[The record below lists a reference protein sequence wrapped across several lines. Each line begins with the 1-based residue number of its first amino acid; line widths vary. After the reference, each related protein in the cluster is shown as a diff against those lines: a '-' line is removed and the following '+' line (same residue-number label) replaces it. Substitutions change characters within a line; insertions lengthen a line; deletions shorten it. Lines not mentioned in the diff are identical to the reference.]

1 MNEILEVRNLTKNY
15 LGFSLNN
22 ISFMLEKGYIMG
34 FIGPNGAG
42 KTTTIRLIM
51 NLIRRDSGEIRV
63 FGLDNIKDELE
74 VKERIGFVYDENHF
88 YNELSVLEMKKII
101 APFYSRWDDSVF
113 KDYLDRFELS
123 PRKKIKDL
131 SRGMKMKF
139 SLVISLSHHADLL
152 LLDEPTSGL
161 DPIFRS
167 ELLDILAEIIQDEN
181 KSIFLST
188 HLTTDLDKIA
198 DYITFINRGKL
209 VFCEAKDTIMERYA
223 MVKGDNELLDEELKR
238 EFIGINQSKYGF
250 TGLTRDVQR
259 VRQVFG
265 SSVLIEKASLEDI
278 MLYTVRGEQPCL
290 TC

>member
-1 MNEILEVRNLTKNY
+1 MNEILEVRNLAKKY
-15 LGFSLNN
+15 PGFSLSN
-22 ISFMLEKGYIMG
+22 ISFTLENGYIMG

-51 NLIRRDSGEIRV
+51 NLIRRNSGEIKV

-74 VKERIGFVYDENHF
+74 VKERVGFVYDENHF

-101 APFYSRWDDSVF
+101 APFYSKWDDSVF

-139 SLVISLSHHADLL
+139 SLVIALSHHADLL

-188 HLTTDLDKIA
+188 HLTADLDKIA
-198 DYITFINRGKL
+198 DYITFINRGTL

-223 MVKGDNELLDEELKR
+223 LVKGDNELLDEELKR
-238 EFIGINQSKYGF
+238 EFVGINQSKYGF

-278 MLYTVRGEQPCL
+278 MLYTVRGKQPCL

>member
-188 HLTTDLDKIA
+188 HLTADLDKIA
-198 DYITFINRGKL
+198 DYITFINRGEL
-209 VFCEAKDTIMERYA
+209 VFCEGKDAIMERYA
-223 MVKGDNELLDEELKR
+223 LVKGDNELLDEELKR

-278 MLYTVRGEQPCL
+278 MLYTVRGEQACL

>member
-22 ISFMLEKGYIMG
+22 ISFTLEKGYIMG

-188 HLTTDLDKIA
+188 HLTADLDKIA
-198 DYITFINRGKL
+198 DYITFINLGEL
-209 VFCEAKDTIMERYA
+209 VFCEGKDAIMERYA
-223 MVKGDNELLDEELKR
+223 LVKGDNELLDEELKR

>member
-188 HLTTDLDKIA
+188 HLTADLDKIA
-198 DYITFINRGKL
+198 DYITFINLGEL
-209 VFCEAKDTIMERYA
+209 VFCEGKDAIMERYA
-223 MVKGDNELLDEELKR
+223 LVKGDNELLDEELKR

>member
-15 LGFSLNN
+15 PGFSLNN
-22 ISFMLEKGYIMG
+22 ISFTLEKGYIMG

-188 HLTTDLDKIA
+188 HLTADLDKIA
-198 DYITFINRGKL
+198 DYITFINRGEL
-209 VFCEAKDTIMERYA
+209 VFCEGKDAIMERYA
-223 MVKGDNELLDEELKR
+223 LVKGDNELLDEELKR

-278 MLYTVRGEQPCL
+278 MLYTVRGEQACL

>member
-15 LGFSLNN
+15 PGFSLNN
-22 ISFMLEKGYIMG
+22 ISFTLEKGYIMG

-139 SLVISLSHHADLL
+139 SLVIALSHHADLL

-188 HLTTDLDKIA
+188 HLTADLDKIA
-198 DYITFINRGKL
+198 DYITFINRGEL
-209 VFCEAKDTIMERYA
+209 VFCEGKDAIMERYA
-223 MVKGDNELLDEELKR
+223 LVKGDNELLDEELKR

>member
-1 MNEILEVRNLTKNY
+1 MNEILDVRNLAKNY
-15 LGFSLNN
+15 PGFSLNN
-22 ISFMLEKGYIMG
+22 ISFTLEKGYIMG

-51 NLIRRDSGEIRV
+51 NLLRRDSGEIKV

-152 LLDEPTSGL
+152 ILDEPTSGL

-188 HLTTDLDKIA
+188 HLTTDLDKMA
-198 DYITFINRGKL
+198 DYITFVNRGEL
-209 VFCEAKDTIMERYA
+209 VFSEAKDTIMERYA
-223 MVKGDNELLDEELKR
+223 LVKGENELLDEELKR
-238 EFIGINQSKYGF
+238 EFVGINQSKYGF
-250 TGLTRDVQR
+250 TGLTRDVHR
-259 VRQVFG
+259 ARQLFG
-265 SSVLIEKASLEDI
+265 SSVLIEKATLEDI
-278 MLYTVRGEQPCL
+278 MLYTVRGNSHV
-290 TC
+290 

>member
-1 MNEILEVRNLTKNY
+1 MNEILEVRNLAKNY
-15 LGFSLNN
+15 PGFSLNN
-22 ISFMLEKGYIMG
+22 ISFTLEKGYIMG

-51 NLIRRDSGEIRV
+51 NLIRRDSGEIKV
-63 FGLDNIKDELE
+63 FGLDNIKDELD
-74 VKERIGFVYDENHF
+74 VKDRIGFVYDENHF
-88 YNELSVLEMKKII
+88 YDELSIMEMKKII
-101 APFYSRWDDSVF
+101 APFYSRWDNSVF

-139 SLVISLSHHADLL
+139 SLVIALSHHADLF

-181 KSIFLST
+181 KSILFST

-198 DYITFINRGKL
+198 NYITFINRGEL
-209 VFCEAKDTIMERYA
+209 VFSEAKDTIMERYA
-223 MVKGDNELLDEELKR
+223 LVKGDNELLDEELKR
-238 EFIGINQSKYGF
+238 EFVGINQNKYGF
-250 TGLTRDVQR
+250 TGLTRDVHR
-259 VRQVFG
+259 AHQVFG

-278 MLYTVRGEQPCL
+278 MLYTVRGEQSCL

>member
-1 MNEILEVRNLTKNY
+1 MNEILEVRNLAKQY
-15 LGFSLNN
+15 PGFSLNK
-22 ISFMLEKGYIMG
+22 ISFTLEKGYIMG

-42 KTTTIRLIM
+42 KTTTIKLIM
-51 NLIRRDSGEIRV
+51 NLLRRDSGEIKV
-63 FGLDNIKDELE
+63 LGLDNIKNELE
-74 VKERIGFVYDENHF
+74 VKERVGFVYDDNHF
-88 YNELSVLEMKKII
+88 YNELSVLEMKKVI
-101 APFYSRWDDSVF
+101 APFYSRWDDGVF

-139 SLVISLSHHADLL
+139 SLVIALSHHAELL
-152 LLDEPTSGL
+152 ILDEPTSGL

-167 ELLDILAEIIQDEN
+167 ELLDILVEIIQDEN

-198 DYITFINRGKL
+198 DYITFINQGEL
-209 VFCEAKDTIMERYA
+209 VFCESKDVIMEKYA
-223 MVKGDNELLDEELKR
+223 LVKGGNELLDEELKK
-238 EFIGINQSKYGF
+238 EFVGIKQSSYGF
-250 TGLTRDVQR
+250 TGLTRDINR
-259 VRQVFG
+259 TRQVFG

-278 MLYTVRGEQPCL
+278 MLYTVRGEEPCS

>member
-15 LGFSLNN
+15 PGFSLNN
-22 ISFMLEKGYIMG
+22 ISFTLEKGYIMG

-51 NLIRRDSGEIRV
+51 NLIRRDSGEIKV

-188 HLTTDLDKIA
+188 HLTADLDKIA
-198 DYITFINRGKL
+198 DYITFINRGEL
-209 VFCEAKDTIMERYA
+209 VFCEGKDAIMERYA
-223 MVKGDNELLDEELKR
+223 LVKGDNELLDEELKR

-278 MLYTVRGEQPCL
+278 MLYTVRGEQACL

>member
-15 LGFSLNN
+15 PGFSLNN
-22 ISFMLEKGYIMG
+22 ISFTLEKGYIMG

-51 NLIRRDSGEIRV
+51 NLIRRDSGEIKV

-198 DYITFINRGKL
+198 DYITFINRGEL
-209 VFCEAKDTIMERYA
+209 VFCEGKDAIMERYA
-223 MVKGDNELLDEELKR
+223 LVKGDNELLDEELKR

-278 MLYTVRGEQPCL
+278 MLYTVRGEQACL

>member
-1 MNEILEVRNLTKNY
+1 MNEILEVRNLAKKY
-15 LGFSLNN
+15 PGFSLSN
-22 ISFMLEKGYIMG
+22 ISFTLENGYIMG

-51 NLIRRDSGEIRV
+51 NLIRRNSGEIKV

-74 VKERIGFVYDENHF
+74 VKERVGFVYDENHF

-139 SLVISLSHHADLL
+139 SLVIALSHHADLL

-188 HLTTDLDKIA
+188 HLTADLDKIA
-198 DYITFINRGKL
+198 DYITFINRGEL
-209 VFCEAKDTIMERYA
+209 VFCEAKDAIMERYA
-223 MVKGDNELLDEELKR
+223 LVKGDNELLDEELKR

-278 MLYTVRGEQPCL
+278 MLYTVRGEQACL

>member
-1 MNEILEVRNLTKNY
+1 MNEILEVRNLAKNY
-15 LGFSLNN
+15 PGFSLNN
-22 ISFMLEKGYIMG
+22 ISFTLEKGYIMG

-51 NLIRRDSGEIRV
+51 NLIRRDSGEIKV
-63 FGLDNIKDELE
+63 FGLDNIKDELD
-74 VKERIGFVYDENHF
+74 VKDRIGFVYDENHF
-88 YNELSVLEMKKII
+88 YDELSIMEMKKII
-101 APFYSRWDDSVF
+101 APFYSRWDNSVF

-139 SLVISLSHHADLL
+139 SLVIALSHHADLF

-181 KSIFLST
+181 KSILFST

-198 DYITFINRGKL
+198 DYITFINRGEL
-209 VFCEAKDTIMERYA
+209 VFSEAKDTIMERYA
-223 MVKGDNELLDEELKR
+223 LVKGDNELLDEELKR
-238 EFIGINQSKYGF
+238 EFVGINQNKYGF
-250 TGLTRDVQR
+250 TGLTRDVHR
-259 VRQVFG
+259 AHQVFG

-278 MLYTVRGEQPCL
+278 MLYTVRGEQSCL

>member
-15 LGFSLNN
+15 PGFSLNN
-22 ISFMLEKGYIMG
+22 ISFTLEKGYIMG

-51 NLIRRDSGEIRV
+51 NLIRRDSGEIKV

-188 HLTTDLDKIA
+188 HLTADLDKIA
-198 DYITFINRGKL
+198 DYITFINRGEL
-209 VFCEAKDTIMERYA
+209 VFCEGKDAIMERYA
-223 MVKGDNELLDEELKR
+223 LVKGDNELLDEELKR

>member
-22 ISFMLEKGYIMG
+22 ISFTLEKGYIMG

-188 HLTTDLDKIA
+188 HLTADLDKIA
-198 DYITFINRGKL
+198 DYITFINLGEL
-209 VFCEAKDTIMERYA
+209 VFWCSKKPLYLGQTKQTPPFHYPFHPKYLMEFPGLSHDR
-223 MVKGDNELLDEELKR
+223 
-238 EFIGINQSKYGF
+238 GILSP
-250 TGLTRDVQR
+250 V
-259 VRQVFG
+259 
-265 SSVLIEKASLEDI
+265 DI
-278 MLYTVRGEQPCL
+278 SAGEYH
-290 TC
+290 

>member
-1 MNEILEVRNLTKNY
+1 MNEILEVRNLAKNY
-15 LGFSLNN
+15 PGFSLSN
-22 ISFMLEKGYIMG
+22 ISFTLEKGYIMG

-51 NLIRRDSGEIRV
+51 NLIRRNSGEIKV

-74 VKERIGFVYDENHF
+74 VKERVGFVYDENHF

-101 APFYSRWDDSVF
+101 APFYSKWDDSVF
-113 KDYLDRFELS
+113 KDYLDRFELA

-139 SLVISLSHHADLL
+139 SLVIALSHHADLL

-188 HLTTDLDKIA
+188 HLTADLDKIA
-198 DYITFINRGKL
+198 DYITFINRGTL

-223 MVKGDNELLDEELKR
+223 LVKGDNELLDEELKR
-238 EFIGINQSKYGF
+238 EFVGINQSKYGF

-278 MLYTVRGEQPCL
+278 MLYTVRGKQPCL

>member
-152 LLDEPTSGL
+152 LLDE
-161 DPIFRS
+161 
-167 ELLDILAEIIQDEN
+167 A
-181 KSIFLST
+181 
-188 HLTTDLDKIA
+188 HLRT
-198 DYITFINRGKL
+198 
-209 VFCEAKDTIMERYA
+209 
-223 MVKGDNELLDEELKR
+223 
-238 EFIGINQSKYGF
+238 
-250 TGLTRDVQR
+250 
-259 VRQVFG
+259 
-265 SSVLIEKASLEDI
+265 
-278 MLYTVRGEQPCL
+278 
-290 TC
+290 

>member
-1 MNEILEVRNLTKNY
+1 MNEILDVRNLTKNY
-15 LGFSLNN
+15 PGFSLNN
-22 ISFMLEKGYIMG
+22 ISFTLEKGYIMG

-51 NLIRRDSGEIRV
+51 NLIRRDSGEIKV

-74 VKERIGFVYDENHF
+74 VKERIGFVYDENYF

-188 HLTTDLDKIA
+188 HLTADLDKIA

-209 VFCEAKDTIMERYA
+209 VFCDAKDTIMERYA
-223 MVKGDNELLDEELKR
+223 LVKGDNELLDEDLKR
-238 EFIGINQSKYGF
+238 EFVGINQSKYGF

-259 VRQVFG
+259 ASQVFG

-278 MLYTVRGEQPCL
+278 MLYTVGGNSHV
-290 TC
+290 